1 MHQHVFS
8 RIIHRARRSLTPVIV
23 LLLALGA
30 AACTPDALLS
40 PGHARQDGQS
50 GAPITVTPG
59 SVVVGDTGVVL
70 TVRGSGFTP
79 MTGVNVSPWLGVTT
93 TFVDDSTL
101 TARIEEPLHW
111 AAEYAVVVVS
121 ETWEESAPAPFV
133 VANPVPVITRMTPD
147 WCDTGSDCGTVTL
160 EGHNFMFGMRV
171 LWDGMDVN
179 IMEQTSTHVTFTV
192 SPYALQSPALVKITA
207 LNLPPTAGPSAEM
220 LFQVGT
226 RFMLHTA
233 GATAGGGG
241 FELEIYGEDF
251 SVGDV
256 VYWNGSPRQTT
267 VYNQRR
273 MSIGVTAADVA
284 VPGENVVTLS
294 ASLVNM
300 GEPFRVGTVTVR
312 PAPSATV
319 TSQLSLDLPVRD
331 LAWSPVTNR
340 LYGTVYDGEMAGHL
354 AVIEPSSGAVENYVW
369 VGQDP
374 RYLALSEDGR
384 YLWVGVDGE
393 NSVKRLDLR
402 YGGWWTDLNVPLDSG
417 LVAEDLAAV
426 PGKPN
431 RVAVSRKNT
440 CCSPRHAGVA
450 VYEGWYGK
458 LPSATA
464 GHIGSNVIEFGARGS
479 TLYGMDNEST
489 ENRWRTMGV
498 DDGGVEITSNGWRVG
513 LNFYS
518 DFVFAGGR
526 LYTNMGP
533 VIDTGYN
540 DWAGFFQ
547 NLSGA
552 VRPDLKT
559 GRAFFLGDDAVI
571 RVGDINTFATM
582 ASIAVPA
589 LQFEHPATQRRHL
602 VRWGAD
608 GLAWHDADQVFIL
621 RTPIAGS

>member
-1 MHQHVFS
+1 MHPHVFS
-8 RIIHRARRSLTPVIV
+8 RIVFQTLRTLGVAVA
-23 LLLALGA
+23 LLLAL

-40 PGHARQDGQS
+40 PGDARPDGLAD
-50 GAPITVTPG
+50 APITVTPA
-59 SVVVGDTGVVL
+59 SAVVGDTGVVL

-79 MTGVNVSPWLGVTT
+79 TSYVYVNPWLGVTT

-101 TARIEEPLHW
+101 TARIDWPVEW
-111 AAEYAVVVVS
+111 AAEYTVTVVG
-121 ETWEESAPAPFV
+121 EMWEQSAPATFTV
-133 VANPVPVITRMTPD
+133 TNPVPMITRMTPD
-147 WCDTGSDCGTVTL
+147 WCDTDSECGMVTL
-160 EGHNFMFGMRV
+160 EGRNFMYGMQVR
-171 LWDGMDVN
+171 WDGNTVN
-179 IMEQTSTHVTFTV
+179 ATWHSDTRVTFYV
-192 SPYALQSPALVKITA
+192 DPYWLQSSDLVKITA
-207 LNLPPTAGPSAEM
+207 VNPEPTAGPSAEV

-226 RFMLHTA
+226 RFMVHTA
-233 GATAGGGG
+233 GATAGGAG
-241 FELEIYGEDF
+241 FELEIYGEGF
-251 SVGDV
+251 RSGDV
-256 VYWNGSPRQTT
+256 VYWNGSPRETH
-267 VYNQRR
+267 VFNQRR
-273 MSIGVTAADVA
+273 MSMWVTAADVEF
-284 VPGENVVTLS
+284 PGENVVTLS
-294 ASLVNM
+294 TTLVNM

-331 LAWSPVTNR
+331 LAWSPVTDR

-354 AVIEPSSGAVENYVW
+354 AVIDPSSGAVENYVW
-369 VGQDP
+369 MGQDP

-393 NSVKRLDLR
+393 NRVKRFDLQ
-402 YGGWWTDLNVPLDSG
+402 YSAWWPDLSVPLDSG
-417 LVAEDLAAV
+417 LVAEDLAVV
-426 PGKPN
+426 PGKPH

-440 CCSPRHAGVA
+440 CCSPRHEGVA
-450 VYEGWYGK
+450 VYDGFMGAR
-458 LPSATA
+458 LPSTTP
-464 GHIGSNVIEFGARGS
+464 GHVGSNVIEFGTRGS

-489 ENRWRTMGV
+489 ENRWRTMRV
-498 DDGGVEITSNGWRVG
+498 DDGGVAITSNGWRVG

-547 NLSGA
+547 NLRGA

-571 RVGDINTFATM
+571 RVADINTFAPLG
-582 ASIAVPA
+582 SIAVPP